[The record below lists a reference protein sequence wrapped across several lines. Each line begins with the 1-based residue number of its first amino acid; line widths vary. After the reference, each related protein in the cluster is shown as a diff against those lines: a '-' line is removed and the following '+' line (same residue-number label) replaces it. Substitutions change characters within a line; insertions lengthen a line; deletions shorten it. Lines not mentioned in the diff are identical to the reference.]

1 MHTYKDSILK
11 TEGSYVLYPG
21 SITKR
26 FAESDLIIPSVGA
39 FALTPGNKDIGE
51 NNLEI
56 LIKEIL
62 KTLLLNHGLIS
73 NDLLY
78 STNF

>member
-1 MHTYKDSILK
+1 MSYHA
-11 TEGSYVLYPG
+11 YVLYPG

-26 FAESDLIIPSVGA
+26 FTESDLIIPSVGD
-39 FALTPGNKDIGE
+39 FALTPGNNDIGE

-73 NDLLY
+73 KDLLY
-78 STNF
+78 STKL